1 MLHRHSS
8 LPFLLAAASIAA
20 LATTVRAADVSDSD
34 KSRKPHVLI
43 LGDSISIGY
52 TPFVRDLLEDDAV
65 VIRPMRTEDKPEN
78 CSGTNNGVKQMDRWL
93 KLGDGRWDV
102 IHFNFGLHDLKR
114 VDPQTGKNS
123 KNPEDPHQA
132 DPDRYERQVR
142 NIVQKLAKTGATLI
156 FATTTPVPP
165 GAVNP
170 YRDVTDPPRYNNV
183 ARKIMAEHDVAIND
197 LYAFAAAR
205 LDKIQRPANVHFTPD
220 GSEQLAQQVVRHI
233 RPALAASKSLSAS
246 SRPNILWLIVED
258 MSAHFGC
265 YGETTIE
272 TPHVDALATAG
283 VKFTNAFIT
292 APVCSAARSALI
304 TGMYQTSIGSHH
316 HRSGRGRL
324 IIHLPENVK
333 LIPELFHNAGYYT
346 TNGYPNNP
354 NKNIAKTDYNFAWNP
369 AVYNGNDWAGRRK
382 GQPFF
387 AQIQL
392 HGGKMRHG
400 GNFSDRVKKELG
412 NVTPTDRVQLPP
424 HYPADPVILD
434 DWAQYLDAVRYTDM
448 EVGQILKR
456 LDDEG
461 LADNT
466 YVFFITDHGISHAR
480 GKQFCYDEGI
490 RIPFILRGPKN
501 PHFKPGSVR
510 DDLITHI
517 DMAATSLALAGID
530 VPDAMQAR
538 DVFANDYAPADF
550 VVSARDRCD
559 ETVDRIR
566 SVRTKRYKYIRNFYP
581 HRPYLQ
587 PNRYKDQKPIIKA
600 MRRLFAAGKL
610 DPVQSLIMASSR
622 PEEELYDI
630 AADPH
635 EIHNLA
641 ADPKHR
647 ETLARLRSNLDQ
659 WISDTGDR
667 AQSPESPAM
676 YDSDMAVYLTSG
688 HPEQKA
694 VLEANIA
701 QMKKWAAEGQ

>member
-1 MLHRHSS
+1 MFHRDSS
-8 LPFLLAAASIAA
+8 RTLLLVAVSIAA
-20 LATTVRAADVSDSD
+20 FATTIQAADASDD
-34 KSRKPHVLI
+34 SRKPHVLI

-52 TPFVRDLLEDDAV
+52 TPFVRDLLKADAV
-65 VIRPMRTEDKPEN
+65 VIRPMRAGDKPEN
-78 CSGTNNGVKQMDRWL
+78 CSGTNNGIKHIDRWL
-93 KLGDGRWDV
+93 TLGDGRWDV

-114 VDPQTGKNS
+114 VDPKTGKSSN
-123 KNPEDPHQA
+123 NPDDPHQA
-132 DPDRYERQVR
+132 EPDRYERQLR
-142 NIVQKLAKTGATLI
+142 TIVQKLAKTGATLI
-156 FATTTPVPP
+156 YAATTPVPTGDVKP
-165 GAVNP
+165 H
-170 YRDVTDPPRYNNV
+170 RDVTDPQRYNDI

-205 LDKIQRPANVHFTPD
+205 LDKIQRPANVHFTPN
-220 GSEQLAQQVVRHI
+220 GSKQLAEQVVRHI
-233 RPALAASKSLSAS
+233 RPALDASKSLPQ

-265 YGETTIE
+265 YGETTIK
-272 TPHVDALATAG
+272 TPNVDALATAG

-304 TGMYQTSIGSHH
+304 TGMYQTAIGAHH
-316 HRSGRGRL
+316 HRSGRGQAK
-324 IIHLPENVK
+324 IHLPKNVK
-333 LIPELFHNAGYYT
+333 LIPQLFQNAGYYT
-346 TNGYPNNP
+346 TNGYPTNR
-354 NKNIAKTDYNFAWNP
+354 NKKIAKTDYNFAWAP
-369 AVYNGNDWAGRRK
+369 SVYDGNDWSARRK

-400 GNFSDRVKKELG
+400 GNWPDRVKKEIG
-412 NVTPTDRVQLPP
+412 SVTPTDRVKLPP
-424 HYPADPVILD
+424 YYPTDPVILD
-434 DWAQYLDAVRYTDM
+434 DWAKYLDTVRYTDVQ
-448 EVGQILKR
+448 VGKILKR

-461 LADNT
+461 IANNT

-530 VPDAMQAR
+530 VPDGMQAR
-538 DVFANDYAPADF
+538 DLFANDYTPADF

-566 SVRTKRYKYIRNFYP
+566 AVRTKRYKYIRNFYP

-587 PNRYKDQKPIIKA
+587 PNRYKDQKPIIIA
-600 MRRLFAAGKL
+600 MRRLFAAGQL
-610 DPVQSLIMASSR
+610 DPVQSLIMAPTR
-622 PEEELYDI
+622 PKEELYDLV
-630 AADPH
+630 ADPH

-641 ADPKHR
+641 DDPQHR

-659 WISDTGDR
+659 WISDTADQ
-667 AQSPESPAM
+667 AQSPEPATM
-676 YDSDMAVYLTSG
+676 YDSDMAVYLTSR

-694 VLEANIA
+694 ILEANIR
-701 QMKKWAAEGQ
+701 QMKKWAAEGK